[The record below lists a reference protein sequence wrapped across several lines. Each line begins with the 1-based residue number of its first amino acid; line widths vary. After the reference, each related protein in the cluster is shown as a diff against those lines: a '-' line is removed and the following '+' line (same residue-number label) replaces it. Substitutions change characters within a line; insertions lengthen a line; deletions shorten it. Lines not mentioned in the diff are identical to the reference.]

1 MFPIFIYPKWLGYR
15 DWCRNP
21 SWRKGKYKKTIIE
34 AMAKWLR
41 EDDDSTQEESENLAY
56 NILGYASKY
65 LPDLYAIDEETRT
78 IRLLEIE
85 DTSKLTKEKITAYS
99 NFWHDADY
107 YEIALE
113 IYTAD
118 RYGRNIQPLNLWP
131 TFCNSL
137 NEQSEKDFK
146 PASGARGDPA
156 TAGFYREVVEVSPAA
171 RLVPAHVS
179 RRSF

>member
-1 MFPIFIYPKWLGYR
+1 MSSMEQIAAANIMAE
-15 DWCRNP
+15 NP

-65 LPDLYAIDEETRT
+65 LPDLYAIDEQTRT

-146 PASGARGDPA
+146 PANGVQGEPA
-156 TAGFYREVVEVSPAA
+156 TVGFSADAVEVPPA
-171 RLVPAHVS
+171 LSLFPAHETKPDLT
-179 RRSF
+179 